1 MRASYD
7 LTQESNKLYISLN
20 QLFFN
25 VIRILTKHMTC
36 FIAEQFTVFCQLL
49 MEIIPEENAPE
60 DMEVEVTEPEK
71 TGNGR
76 IEGFTVVGS

>member
-1 MRASYD
+1 
-7 LTQESNKLYISLN
+7 
-20 QLFFN
+20 
-25 VIRILTKHMTC
+25 
-36 FIAEQFTVFCQLL
+36 

-71 TGNGR
+71 TGNGK